1 MKSPEFCRKNWLS
14 FRKIF
19 KKNQAKINQNS
30 KLEIIPETELLP
42 LLDRVMEAA
51 MAKVETLTGVAMD
64 SQSDSEE
71 RKMVDK
77 SVSTLLALMTFWVRE
92 AVDPAD
98 KRGGEIIKKVNEWTG
113 GHIRDRVGEKAGFIF
128 GHCFYRYC
136 TTPCFDN
143 VTD

>member
-1 MKSPEFCRKNWLS
+1 MNIEAWDLIVP
-14 FRKIF
+14 
-19 KKNQAKINQNS
+19 INFDPIKTAVIHIEQPISLDFLRSIKTLS
-30 KLEIIPETELLP
+30 KLEMIPETELLP

-51 MAKVETLTGVAMD
+51 MAKVETLTGVAID

-113 GHIRDRVGEKAGFIF
+113 GHIRDRVGEKAVIF
-128 GHCFYRYC
+128 GHCF
-136 TTPCFDN
+136 
-143 VTD
+143 